1 MAFAAVLTALGY
13 YIILCRFCQGLL
25 KIFLQG
31 AATGG
36 SFPPLPPATPRLWR
50 TSLPF
55 PPAGTAAA
63 GRAGKAGGQLSRR
76 GQRRQ
81 GKQATPEQAP
91 RLAFSWQVLQV
102 PQVVQC
108 RGAGGGAPGE
118 INFESPPSPPGKSA
132 LRARAGGI
140 GGRSKAK
147 VRVDRRQERQAP
159 AALARPAPGERTI
172 SNAAVACDG

>member
-13 YIILCRFCQGLL
+13 YIILRRFCQGLL

-31 AATGG
+31 AATGEKF
-36 SFPPLPPATPRLWR
+36 SLFAACQPPPLAYFPALPPP
-50 TSLPF
+50 
-55 PPAGTAAA
+55 GTAAA

-118 INFESPPSPPGKSA
+118 INFESPPSPAGMGV
-132 LRARAGGI
+132 GGI
-140 GGRSKAK
+140 GGEKA
-147 VRVDRRQERQAP
+147 
-159 AALARPAPGERTI
+159 
-172 SNAAVACDG
+172 S